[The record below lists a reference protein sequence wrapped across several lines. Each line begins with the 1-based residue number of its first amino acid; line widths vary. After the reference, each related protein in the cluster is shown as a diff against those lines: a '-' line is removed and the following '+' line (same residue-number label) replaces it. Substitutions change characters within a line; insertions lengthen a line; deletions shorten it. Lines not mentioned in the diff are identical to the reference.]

1 MRISEAWL
9 REFVDANL
17 STEQLSD
24 YLTLAGLEIEAVDKI
39 SVDFSDVVVA
49 KVLSS
54 EKVSGADKLLI
65 CQIDDGTNE
74 IKQAICGAD
83 NVRDNHFYPYAKV
96 GSSIAGGQIIEKKTI
111 RNIASEGM
119 LCSAKE
125 LGLSD
130 TSSGLYEIDKNVA
143 PGLALQE
150 CLSMDDMVFDISI
163 TPNRGDCLSVIGLA
177 RELSVLTRS
186 NFKEIVASPV
196 EVNIDDIVKI
206 NIAEFAACPRYCG
219 RVIKGI
225 DANAVTPVWVQE
237 RLRRSGIRSINIVV
251 DFSNYVMLEM
261 GQPMHAFDLQKLSGE
276 ISVRL
281 AKKQEKLDLLDG
293 EEYLLK
299 ENTLV
304 ISDDSGA
311 IAMAGI
317 MGGEA
322 TGVTQ
327 DTKSVFLESAY
338 FSPAHIMGRARQYG
352 LHTDAS
358 HRFERGVDPQ
368 PAEMALERLSS
379 LLIEFCGGNAG
390 PIVNV
395 SSEKNLPDRQSISLR
410 KVQVKRLLG
419 IKISD
424 SRIGEI
430 LENLGFGLTVND
442 IGWLVTVPSYRFD
455 IESEVD
461 LIEEIARIHGYD
473 QINESLPAV
482 RMNLAKK
489 HDRQRI
495 HLSLVHAMTDMG
507 YTEVINYSFVD
518 KSFQAKISGDA
529 DELCL
534 LNPISSELAVMR
546 KSLLPGLLST
556 LQFNVKR
563 QQNRLRIF
571 EIGRCFNLE
580 NGQIQEDKLLSGLA
594 YGNIDK
600 KQWGT
605 DEITSD
611 FYHIKSDVESIL
623 GQFLDAKALSYENS
637 DIQALHPHQNAKIFY
652 KNQNIGYIGMV
663 NPQIQQSLELV
674 SPTFIFELDIAGL
687 PAEKSLKYVKI
698 SKYPSI
704 RRDISIIVDEKL
716 PAINVINCIE
726 QEVAGLLDNLE
737 LFDVY
742 QGEGIDL
749 EKKSL
754 ALGLTFRRSSST
766 LTDEEADVVISNVLI
781 SLHNQ
786 FGAIL
791 RE

>member
-9 REFVDANL
+9 REYVDTNV
-17 STEQLSD
+17 STEQLSE
-24 YLTLAGLEIEAVDKI
+24 YLTLAGLEIEAVDEI

-65 CQIDDGTNE
+65 CQIDDGTNK

-83 NVRDNHFYPYAKV
+83 NVKDNHFYPYAKV
-96 GSSIAGGQIIEKKTI
+96 GSIIAGGQKIEKKEI
-111 RNIASEGM
+111 RNIESEGM

-130 TSSGLYEIDKNVA
+130 TSSGLYEIEENVV
-143 PGLALQE
+143 PGLAFQDY
-150 CLSMDDMVFDISI
+150 LSLDDTVFDISI
-163 TPNRGDCLSVIGLA
+163 TPNRGDCLSAIGLA
-177 RELSVLTRS
+177 RELSVLTGS
-186 NFKEIVASPV
+186 NFKEIIVSPV
-196 EVNIDDIVKI
+196 DVNIDDNVVVSLGDPT
-206 NIAEFAACPRYCG
+206 ACPRYCG
-219 RVIKGI
+219 RVLTEIN
-225 DANAVTPVWVQE
+225 ANVITPVWVKE

-251 DFSNYVMLEM
+251 DLSNYVMIEM
-261 GQPMHAFDLQKLSGE
+261 GQPMHAFDLQKTSGE

-327 DTKSVFLESAY
+327 DTSSVFLESAY

-358 HRFERGVDPQ
+358 HRFERGVDPKLT
-368 PAEMALERLSS
+368 EMALERLSS
-379 LLIEFCGGNAG
+379 LLIEFCGGSAG

-395 SSEKNLPDRQSISLR
+395 TSEKHMPDRQSISLR
-410 KVQVKRLLG
+410 KAQVKRLLG
-419 IKISD
+419 IEISD
-424 SRIGEI
+424 NRVGEI
-430 LENLGFGLTVND
+430 LENLGFGLTINNV
-442 IGWLVTVPSYRFD
+442 GWLVVVPSYRFD
-455 IESEVD
+455 VESEVD
-461 LIEEIARIHGYD
+461 LIEEVARIHGYD
-473 QINESLPAV
+473 QINESLPAIG
-482 RMNLAKK
+482 MNLAKK
-489 HDRQRI
+489 HEQQRKHI
-495 HLSLVHAMTDMG
+495 SLVHAMTDIG

-518 KSFQAKISGDA
+518 KSFQAMISGEGD
-529 DELCL
+529 DLSL

-571 EIGRCFNLE
+571 EIGRCFNLA
-580 NGQIQEDKLLSGLA
+580 NGQIQQDNLLSGLM
-594 YGNIDK
+594 YGNLLK
-600 KQWGT
+600 KQWGAE
-605 DEITSD
+605 EIESD
-611 FYHIKSDVESIL
+611 FYCIKADVESIL
-623 GQFLDAKALSYENS
+623 TQFLDTIDLRYEKS
-637 DIQALHPHQNAKIFY
+637 DIQAMHPHQNAKIFY
-652 KNQNIGYIGMV
+652 KNQKIGSIGMV
-663 NPQIQQSLELV
+663 NPQIQQTLELV
-674 SPTFIFELDIAGL
+674 SPVFIFELDIAGF
-687 PAEKSLKYVKI
+687 PTEKSQKYVKI
-698 SKYPSI
+698 SKFPSI
-704 RRDISIIVDEKL
+704 RRDISVIVDEKL

-726 QEVAGLLDNLE
+726 QEAAEWLDNLE

-766 LTDEEADVVISNVLI
+766 LTDEEADVVINKVLI